1 MRSFQEI
8 VLSNSERQMMEIGI
22 KLFSLSTFSTEQHCY
37 LIPST
42 IRHFQEVLHVSTCM
56 SQNCIAVAL
65 KMHFY
70 FVQIMLMYRYIF
82 KINQHSLLKH

>member
-1 MRSFQEI
+1 
-8 VLSNSERQMMEIGI
+8 MMGIGI

-42 IRHFQEVLHVSTCM
+42 IRHFQEVLHVSTGM
-56 SQNCIAVAL
+56 SQNCIVVAL
-65 KMHFY
+65 KIDFY